1 MPLKDLLS
9 VTPDA
14 LSSYTI
20 EQIVAICG
28 DGKLRT
34 GAESEADLRYF
45 LSCQTGEQLALHASY
60 CLKNAFSQSGFAL
73 QDTVNEIGRRLG
85 FEVTNGRYSGVRNEN
100 GFDGL
105 WTTGKT
111 RFVVEVKTTD
121 AYRINLDTIRDYA
134 RKLRD
139 ANVAWG
145 DEPQVLIVVG
155 RNDTG
160 DLEAQVRG
168 SRHAWNVRL
177 ISVDALLKLL
187 FVCQRLSHTNVLD
200 KVKRILLPFEYT
212 KVDEIVELVFE
223 TQQETEVKVEAE
235 AELDETES
243 NGAASDTK
251 YEFTPRHDLD
261 AQRRVVVTNFF
272 QAKNAAFHQVT
283 RTNFASNDGAIHVTC
298 AVSKRYP
305 RDYQPYWY
313 ALHPKWLSFLRS
325 AQSGYFILSC
335 MDRVDAFAIPV
346 SDLEAL
352 LPKLNQTKSG
362 DKEYWHIA
370 LTTENDSLKLNL
382 SKADER
388 IALESYKFSSAVVAS

>member
-1 MPLKDLLS
+1 MSLKELLS
-9 VTPDA
+9 VTPEA
-14 LSSYTI
+14 LSSYKI

-28 DGKLRT
+28 NGKLRT
-34 GAESEADLRYF
+34 GAESETDLRYF
-45 LSCQTGEQLALHASY
+45 LSQQTAEQLALHASY
-60 CLKNAFSQSGFAL
+60 CLQNAFTQSGFVL

-105 WTTGKT
+105 WTTGAT

-121 AYRINLDTIRDYA
+121 AYRINLDTIRNYA
-134 RKLRD
+134 KRLREANSDWD
-139 ANVAWG
+139 A
-145 DEPQVLIVVG
+145 EPQILIIVG

-187 FVCQRLSHTNVLD
+187 FVCQRLNHTNVLG
-200 KVKRILLPFEYT
+200 KVRRILSPFEYT
-212 KVDEIVELVFE
+212 KVDDIVELVFE

-235 AELDETES
+235 AEFVELEASETAP
-243 NGAASDTK
+243 NTK
-251 YEFTPRHDLD
+251 YEFTPRTALD
-261 AQRRVVVTNFF
+261 EQRRAVVTNFF

-313 ALHPKWLSFLRS
+313 ALHPK
-325 AQSGYFILSC
+325 
-335 MDRVDAFAIPV
+335 
-346 SDLEAL
+346 
-352 LPKLNQTKSG
+352 
-362 DKEYWHIA
+362 
-370 LTTENDSLKLNL
+370 
-382 SKADER
+382 
-388 IALESYKFSSAVVAS
+388 